1 MGTGYN
7 DEVDDRTDEVEEV
20 AVGKRDPVS
29 GADAERGRTL
39 AEWRL
44 GYPQQYEPIVEWDD
58 DLGVPVPTNRRAG
71 VTFCGAKIVRTG
83 EACSWSAGAGT
94 AHLGVGACVRHDT
107 QVERAAGAWI
117 VAHAIA
123 RIGDISP
130 WEALLLAVKRAAA
143 WAAFYDTKLAAVE
156 SDDDLAP
163 SGSAHHWVVAAE
175 RVNDKLARY
184 SKMAVDAGV
193 AAMLVTRARA
203 EGEQIAAVL
212 NTAIG
217 AAGLDAETE
226 TRLRA
231 ALRHALLAVDEPV
244 GVTIDGEATEN

>member
-1 MGTGYN
+1 MS
-7 DEVDDRTDEVEEV
+7 R
-20 AVGKRDPVS
+20 KRDPVS
-29 GADAERGRTL
+29 KDDAERGRTL

-44 GYPQQYEPIVEWDD
+44 KWPQQYEPIVEWDD
-58 DLGVPVPTNRRAG
+58 ELGVPVPTNKRDG
-71 VTFCGAKIVRTG
+71 VTFCGAMIRRTG
-83 EACSWSAGAGT
+83 EPCMWPAGAAT

-143 WAAFYDTKLAAVE
+143 WAAFYDTKLAEAP
-156 SDDDLAP
+156 DDDSLAP
-163 SGSAHHWVVAAE
+163 SGSHYHWVQAAE

-203 EGEQIAAVL
+203 EGEQIAAIL
-212 NTAIG
+212 NTALG
-217 AAGLDAETE
+217 EVALTTEQETL
-226 TRLRA
+226 LRT
-231 ALRHALLAVDEPV
+231 ALRRALLAVEQSVDENV
-244 GVTIDGEATEN
+244 IEGEVA